1 MNKRPIYWIIPNVI
15 SKKEILSINR
25 IFKKSG
31 IIEPEENAATM
42 RGMKLKYT
50 ASKIIKYMHIKKYLS
65 NIIESCY
72 VINREQYGFDV
83 NPINIHDYAL
93 TNSYG
98 VEGRYDWHTDVANN
112 LRFEDFKLTILLNIS
127 VKPYE
132 GGDLEI
138 FHHEIIKVENFKPGT
153 LVMFPS
159 LYNHRVTPI
168 INGERRSLT
177 LFMKGPSLR

>member
-1 MNKRPIYWIIPNVI
+1 M
-15 SKKEILSINR
+15 
-25 IFKKSG
+25 
-31 IIEPEENAATM
+31 
-42 RGMKLKYT
+42 
-50 ASKIIKYMHIKKYLS
+50 
-65 NIIESCY
+65 
-72 VINREQYGFDV
+72 
-83 NPINIHDYAL
+83 
-93 TNSYG
+93 
-98 VEGRYDWHTDVANN
+98 ANN